1 MRPSICKD
9 IYANLYRFLLGIIV
23 LGDIASGIPPNYI
36 RDYIKSEIFQENVS
50 QSSSTRRY
58 CEIYSKRTS
67 NHIRILGKKVDGR
80 GRRGSNHAKLII
92 HSKGLWGRIMIQGV
106 QTERF
111 LCMNKRGRLVGK
123 NYRKA
128 INDPKCLFFE
138 EMLENYFDAF
148 SNSKFRDWHI
158 GFHSNGRPKRGPH
171 TKEIGTDEMFIKKCT
186 ASSGMVPNPTAAS
199 NEKYKWIIGE
209 FERDVKRH
217 NKKKKRAPLSVLRPN
232 YSVTRDSS
240 TADEVMLADS
250 SRTLSTLPPYVQA
263 EIERRR
269 SLYPVLRQQRRLD
282 VTIPPAGGTVSAM
295 DPLYSSPKHRKL
307 PRRNKPRRSRQNKKR
322 KHRRHKS
329 KWRSTVPTDIVD
341 SDFQPTT
348 GTFTTPFP
356 INSVSEPEAGFI
368 RTPTTAPGLHRQRSR
383 SGRRRPKQRRRTKKV
398 HGRKQ
403 KTGRRNRK
411 RANT

>member
-1 MRPSICKD
+1 MRPTICKD

-36 RDYIKSEIFQENVS
+36 RDYIKSKIFQENVS

-123 NYRKA
+123 NYRRA
-128 INDPKCLFFE
+128 INDSKCLFFE

-148 SNSKFRDWHI
+148 SNSKFRNWHI

-186 ASSGMVPNPTAAS
+186 ASRGMIPNPTAAS
-199 NEKYKWIIGE
+199 NEEYKRIIGE

-217 NKKKKRAPLSVLRPN
+217 NKKKKRAPLPVLRPN

-250 SRTLSTLPPYVQA
+250 SSTLSTLPPYVQA

-269 SLYPVLRQQRRLD
+269 SLYPVVQRQRRLD
-282 VTIPPAGGTVSAM
+282 VTIPPASGTVSAM
-295 DPLYSSPKHRKL
+295 DPLNWSQKPRKL
-307 PRRNKPRRSRQNKKR
+307 PCRKKSRGNKKGR
-322 KHRRHKS
+322 KNRRHRLKC
-329 KWRSTVPTDIVD
+329 RSTVPTDIVD

-356 INSVSEPEAGFI
+356 INSVSESEAGFI
-368 RTPTTAPGLHRQRSR
+368 RSPTTAPRLHRERSR
-383 SGRRRPKQRRRTKKV
+383 SERRRLKQRKRTKKDR
-398 HGRKQ
+398 GRKQ